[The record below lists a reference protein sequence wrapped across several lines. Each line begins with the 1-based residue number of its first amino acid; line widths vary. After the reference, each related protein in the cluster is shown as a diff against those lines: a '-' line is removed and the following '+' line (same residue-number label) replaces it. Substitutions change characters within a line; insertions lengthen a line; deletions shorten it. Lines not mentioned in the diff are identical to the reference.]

1 LGVKNKEENMRK
13 IVYGVGIS
21 LDGYIARRDG
31 AVDFLFMPKDYSMG
45 PFFKTVDVGIMGRKT
60 YDDAMKMTG
69 GKFDG
74 QGLDC
79 YVMSR
84 TLEPGKRNGARF
96 VNEDVAKLVAGLRK
110 KKGKNI
116 WLMGGGE
123 LAGEFLKLDLV
134 DEIHLGIVPVLLG
147 EGRPLF
153 PAGFPEREF
162 ALIENKSYGLGLV
175 VLKYERV
182 RGKIAAKGKKK
193 R

>member
-1 LGVKNKEENMRK
+1 MENMRK

-21 LDGYIARRDG
+21 LDGYLARPDG

-84 TLEPGKRNGARF
+84 TLEPGKRNGATF
-96 VNEDVAKLVAGLRK
+96 VGEDMKKFVASLRK
-110 KKGKNI
+110 KNGKNI

-123 LAGEFLKLDLV
+123 LAREFLKLDLV
-134 DEIHLGIVPVLLG
+134 DEIHLGMVPVLLG

-175 VLKYERV
+175 VVKYERV
-182 RGKIAAKGKKK
+182 RGKGAKGGKGK

>member
-1 LGVKNKEENMRK
+1 MRK

-21 LDGYIARRDG
+21 LDGYLARPDG
-31 AVDFLFMPKDYSMG
+31 AVDFLFMPKDYSMR

-60 YDDAMKMTG
+60 YEDAMKMTG

-74 QGLDC
+74 QGLGC

-84 TLEPGKRNGARF
+84 TLEPAKRNGATF
-96 VNEDVAKLVAGLRK
+96 VNEEPKKFVAGLRK
-110 KKGKNI
+110 KAGKNI

-123 LAGEFLKLDLV
+123 LAREFLKEDLV

-153 PAGFPEREF
+153 PAGFPQREF
-162 ALIENKSYGLGLV
+162 ALIENKSYGLGMV

-182 RGKIAAKGKKK
+182 RRKSPARGKKK
-193 R
+193 H